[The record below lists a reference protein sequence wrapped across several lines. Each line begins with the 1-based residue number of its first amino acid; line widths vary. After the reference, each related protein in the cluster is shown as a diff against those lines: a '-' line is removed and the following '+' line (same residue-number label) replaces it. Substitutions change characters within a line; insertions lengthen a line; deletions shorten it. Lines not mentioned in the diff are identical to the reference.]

1 MMRKEDKITIWEKI
15 AFLRFMHR
23 HKFKSVFEPRKKDG
37 LLALHWTAMRNAFDH
52 MKEILKFYPTAISLT
67 DKDGNTPLHIAAMY
81 GNVKIVKYLIAR
93 YPGLVTMKN
102 KMGLLPLHMAIAYDY
117 NTDITERLIDEEP
130 KTLQEPANNGLV
142 PLHIAVSRDKDNV
155 CQRILR
161 EYPDQIYAKD
171 KTGATPLAKIPRR
184 RSRSAKLIMERD
196 IVGTFN
202 DLPEY
207 VFEKQMG
214 EDGTILKNIL
224 SVVDM
229 ILEERYPDRENITEE
244 EKQIRNA
251 INTKC
256 EKERQAIAEK
266 ATGKT
271 KN

>member
-1 MMRKEDKITIWEKI
+1 MKDKEKISLFEKI
-15 AFLRFMHR
+15 AFIRFMKR
-23 HKFKSVFEPRKKDG
+23 HNFKSVFEPRKKDG
-37 LLALHWTAMRNAFDH
+37 LLALHWAAMRNAFDH
-52 MKEILKFYPTAISLT
+52 MVEILRLHPTAISLT

-81 GNVKIVKYLIAR
+81 GNVKIVKYLIAK
-93 YPGLVTMKN
+93 YPELVTIKN
-102 KMGLLPLHMAIAYDY
+102 KDGLLPLHMAIAYDY

-130 KTLQEPANNGLV
+130 KTLKEPANNGLV

-171 KTGATPLAKIPRR
+171 KTGATPLAKIARK
-184 RSRSAKLIMERD
+184 RSRSAKLIMEQD
-196 IVGTFN
+196 LVGTFN

-207 VFEKQMG
+207 IFEQKAG
-214 EDGTILKNIL
+214 KNGTILKNIL

-244 EKQIRNA
+244 ENKIRAA
-251 INTKC
+251 INKKC
-256 EKERQAIAEK
+256 EKERKAIAEK
-266 ATGKT
+266 FAGAT